1 MKEKLSQKLYKFAHL
16 LELVLAVFIAIGV
29 IIGLIDL
36 VKNLMDFYTVDSIIS
51 YDVFKHLLSYALL
64 LVIAVEFILMLLTH
78 SIKVIGELVIFVIAR
93 KMLIYGNNMLDML
106 LGALALAIMFGTL
119 RLTVYNFEKKEETKE
134 EAK

>member
-78 SIKVIGELVIFVIAR
+78 SIKVIGELAIFVIAR